1 MSIAELTEYES
12 FLELNEMIKSGDY
25 PDFKCDIN
33 LLKKLYNISD
43 DEYEDINNEAIP
55 CKKGIVYMIWCNTTN
70 TGYIGHTIQGLQ
82 CRAYKHRNDY
92 VRFINNKLNY
102 RTYFDIISND
112 NYEHSILEEFNY
124 QDRSELFNKEA
135 MWIDK
140 KTKEGVTLVNT
151 NLMKKRLPPPPP
163 VVS

>member
-1 MSIAELTEYES
+1 MSIAEMTEYES
-12 FLELNEMIKSGDY
+12 FIELNEMFKSGDY
-25 PDFKCDIN
+25 PELN
-33 LLKKLYNISD
+33 KLYNISD
-43 DEYEDINNEAIP
+43 DDINNEAIP

-92 VRFINNKLNY
+92 VRFINNRLNY

-112 NYEHSILEEFNY
+112 NYEHSILEEFTY

-135 MWIDK
+135 LWIDK
-140 KTKEGVTLVNT
+140 KTKEGVTLVNKL
-151 NLMKKRLPPPPP
+151 LMKGRLPPPP